1 MFSAA
6 CTLTGV
12 EHVRNA
18 FCLCMCMSVVDV
30 LFIASH
36 TSKGTGLGAQVSP
49 PTVLEK

>member
-12 EHVRNA
+12 EYVRNV
-18 FCLCMCMSVVDV
+18 FCVCMCVVNV